1 MRFLLI
7 EDNAQLRSYIEKG
20 MREAGH
26 SIDLADNGKDGLFL
40 ATTESYDALII
51 DWMLP
56 EVDGMRVLH
65 ALRASENT
73 VPILFLSAR
82 NKVDDRVRGLRA
94 GADDYLVKP
103 FAFEE
108 LLARLEILATRRS
121 ASTTETTILTCH
133 DLELNLLSRKV
144 QRAGQLIDLNP
155 REFAL
160 LEYLMRHQDQV
171 VTRTLLL
178 ESVWDYHFDPQT
190 NVIDVHISRLRA
202 KIDKDFD
209 PQLLQTVRGRGY
221 RLAQPETVEE

>member
-20 MREAGH
+20 IREAGH

-108 LLARLEILATRRS
+108 LLARLEILATR
-121 ASTTETTILTCH
+121 
-133 DLELNLLSRKV
+133 
-144 QRAGQLIDLNP
+144 
-155 REFAL
+155 
-160 LEYLMRHQDQV
+160 
-171 VTRTLLL
+171 
-178 ESVWDYHFDPQT
+178 W
-190 NVIDVHISRLRA
+190 
-202 KIDKDFD
+202 
-209 PQLLQTVRGRGY
+209 
-221 RLAQPETVEE
+221 

>member
-20 MREAGH
+20 IREAGH

-73 VPILFLSAR
+73 VPILVLSAR
-82 NKVDDRVRGLRA
+82 SKVDDRVRGLRA

-121 ASTTETTILTCH
+121 ASATETTVLTCH

-190 NVIDVHISRLRA
+190 NVIDVHISRLRQ
-202 KIDKDFD
+202 KVDRGFD
-209 PQLLQTVRGRGY
+209 RPLIHTIRGAGY
-221 RLAQPETVEE
+221 RLSAES

>member
-1 MRFLLI
+1 MRCLLI
-7 EDNAQLRSYIEKG
+7 EDNAQLRRYIEKG

-26 SIDLADNGKDGLFL
+26 GIDVADNGKDGLFL
-40 ATTESYDALII
+40 ATTESYDVLII

-65 ALRASENT
+65 ALRASNNT
-73 VPILFLSAR
+73 VPVLILSAR
-82 NKVDDRVRGLRA
+82 SKVEDRVHGLRA
-94 GADDYLVKP
+94 GADDYLIKP

-108 LLARLEILATRRS
+108 LLARVDILAHRS
-121 ASTTETTILTCH
+121 PPSAAEKTLLTCH

-144 QRAGQLIDLNP
+144 RRAGRFIDLNP

-190 NVIDVHISRLRA
+190 NVIDVHISRLRQ
-202 KIDKDFD
+202 KIDRDFD
-209 PQLLQTVRGRGY
+209 RPLIHTVRGAGY
-221 RLAQPETVEE
+221 RLSAES